1 MLARSLRTGP
11 RLLGRLASPSAR
23 LPSVA
28 RPLSTAAASSATETF
43 GKRSTPLPTIEDAKR
58 MPRHVSELSGDQLV
72 ILSEQGAHLGASR
85 ERLRREIMA
94 IDGISYSETTNVLL
108 AVAKES
114 VGQQIMMKAPYQL
127 SIYTAL
133 VAGWASLP
141 LVFHFSTATLFN
153 DMFVTADPPDVGDAD
168 TWLEVGAWSWS
179 WMEPPLGTISFF
191 LLCIQFARE
200 QRMSIGGKAM
210 TEIMQEKQGEN
221 VAAKFPQYD
230 GPALRQYSACIAMID
245 DSVEIL
251 AEHELISS
259 GEQKSP

>member
-1 MLARSLRTGP
+1 
-11 RLLGRLASPSAR
+11 
-23 LPSVA
+23 
-28 RPLSTAAASSATETF
+28 
-43 GKRSTPLPTIEDAKR
+43 

-94 IDGISYSETTNVLL
+94 IDGISYSETTNVVRTLDICADRTCLAPRAYLPTLCARLPLAQLL